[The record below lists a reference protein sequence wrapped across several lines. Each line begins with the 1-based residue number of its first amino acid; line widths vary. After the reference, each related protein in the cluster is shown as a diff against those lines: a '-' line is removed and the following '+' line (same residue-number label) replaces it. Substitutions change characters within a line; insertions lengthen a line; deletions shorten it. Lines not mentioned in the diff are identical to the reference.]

1 MTVDHEPRRR
11 KVLEVAR
18 ARMDIENP
26 LALAALEVVV
36 VPLMRDLV
44 SRVLAREQDGQE
56 RTVVDQLL
64 EISVHR
70 RQAQRGR
77 LGLCAGEDLGC

>member
-1 MTVDHEPRRR
+1 M
-11 KVLEVAR
+11 LEIAW
-18 ARMDIENP
+18 ARMDVENP

-44 SRVLAREQDGQE
+44 TRVFAWKQDGQE

-64 EISVHR
+64 EVAVHR
-70 RQAQRGR
+70 RQAQRWR
-77 LGLCAGEDLGC
+77 LGLRAREDLGC